1 MAFDPV
7 TSLFRKYKRVV
18 KHMLILFKN
27 TWLYPLK
34 KHDLILIETNSPLY
48 APKQFC
54 LRLIIH
60 YVYVVADKNSI
71 LELHPNYFFNASM
84 NEINDRI

>member
-1 MAFDPV
+1 
-7 TSLFRKYKRVV
+7 
-18 KHMLILFKN
+18 MLILFKN

-54 LRLIIH
+54 LRQIIH

-71 LELHPNYFFNASM
+71 LELHSNFFSSNSLM
-84 NEINDRI
+84 IEINV